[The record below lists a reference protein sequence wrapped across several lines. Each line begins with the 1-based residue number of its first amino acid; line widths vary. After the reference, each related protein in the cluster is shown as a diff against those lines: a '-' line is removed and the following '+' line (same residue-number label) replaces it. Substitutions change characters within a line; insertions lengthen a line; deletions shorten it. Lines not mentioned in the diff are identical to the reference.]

1 LTFLIVLMFLL
12 EIQIIDEHVER
23 TRVNSTF
30 FFFYVCHK
38 FVVQKLAGREKELQ
52 VKKNADVVYKHVEGE
67 VERGLEYLQV
77 LPLDIVDHVW
87 FVILYTFGKI
97 WHLQTCI

>member
-1 LTFLIVLMFLL
+1 MIL
-12 EIQIIDEHVER
+12 IDEHFER

-30 FFFYVCHK
+30 FFYVCLK

-52 VKKNADVVYKHVEGE
+52 VKKNADVVYKHVQGE

-77 LPLDIVDHVW
+77 LPLDIVDRVW
-87 FVILYTFGKI
+87 FVILYTSGKF